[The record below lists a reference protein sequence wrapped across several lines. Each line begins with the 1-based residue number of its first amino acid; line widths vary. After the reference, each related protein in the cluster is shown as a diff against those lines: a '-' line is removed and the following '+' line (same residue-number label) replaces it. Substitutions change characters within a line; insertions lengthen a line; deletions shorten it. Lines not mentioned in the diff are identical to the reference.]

1 MFHDILVPLDL
12 EDPKIWS
19 RALDVAVTLARTFDA
34 KLHLLTVLPEFGL
47 PSVAQYFPPDYEE
60 KRKREAMMGLETVAK
75 TRLPEGVRFDLIV
88 GEGTVWREILRVGEE
103 RRCDL
108 IVMGS
113 HVPGLRDYVLGANAT
128 RVAQRAKSSVMI
140 VRSERAV

>member
-12 EDPKIWS
+12 EDPTIWS
-19 RALDVAVTLARTFDA
+19 RALDAAVTLARTFDA

-60 KRKREAMMGLETVAK
+60 KRRREAATGLETVAK
-75 TRLPEGVRFDLIV
+75 TRLPEEVRYDLIV
-88 GEGTVWREILRVGEE
+88 AEGTVWKEIVRIARE

-108 IVMGS
+108 VVMGS
-113 HVPGLRDYVLGANAT
+113 HRPGLRDYILGANAT
-128 RVAQRAKSSVMI
+128 KVAQHVDSSVLI
-140 VRSERAV
+140 VRSEEAA

>member
-19 RALDVAVTLARTFDA
+19 RALEAAITLARTFDA

-47 PSVAQYFPPDYEE
+47 PSVAQYFPPDYED
-60 KRKREAMMGLETVAK
+60 KRRREALAGLGTVAK
-75 TRLPEGVRFDLIV
+75 TRLPEGVRYDLIV
-88 GEGTVWREILRVGEE
+88 GEGTVWKEIVRIARE

-108 IVMGS
+108 VVMGS
-113 HVPGLRDYVLGANAT
+113 HRPGLRDYILGANAS
-128 RVAQRAKSSVMI
+128 RVAHHADASVLI
-140 VRSERAV
+140 VRSEEAA